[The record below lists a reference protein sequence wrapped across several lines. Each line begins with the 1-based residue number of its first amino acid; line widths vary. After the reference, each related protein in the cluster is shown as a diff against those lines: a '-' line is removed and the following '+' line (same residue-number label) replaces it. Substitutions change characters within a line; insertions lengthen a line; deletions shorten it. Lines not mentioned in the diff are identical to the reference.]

1 MQVREKEK
9 KIKPI
14 KQPTKAARP
23 PILLDKV
30 TKQDDSLLRGERDK
44 QGKNLAANMPA
55 AEEHK
60 NNSRESICSHLL

>member
-1 MQVREKEK
+1 VREKEK

-23 PILLDKV
+23 PTLLDRV
-30 TKQDDSLLRGERDK
+30 TKQDEGLPRGDREK
-44 QGKNLAANMPA
+44 QGKSLLASVPA

-60 NNSRESICSHLL
+60 NNSR